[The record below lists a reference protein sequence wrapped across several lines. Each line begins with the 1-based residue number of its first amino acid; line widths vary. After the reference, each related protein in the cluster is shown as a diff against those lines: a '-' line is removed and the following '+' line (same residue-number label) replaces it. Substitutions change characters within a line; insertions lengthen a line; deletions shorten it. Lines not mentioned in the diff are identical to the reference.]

1 MTSSFSQP
9 FAQWLDDNAQ
19 PGQDVVDVDAV
30 VIGSGYGGSVAAL
43 RLAEQGHQVLVLER
57 GGEFQ
62 PGDFPNHLG
71 LMPKFLRAH
80 GMDGTVGHL
89 GGLFDFRIGLGMASL
104 VANGL
109 GGGSLINAGV
119 MMRPDADVFAQEA
132 WPAEIRHALDERRRL
147 AGGRLGLR
155 AGFAV
160 AARMLQG
167 KVFNDRVHPPG
178 VSMPRAREPQDGPPV
193 SQLPKAQALQRVGEA
208 LREGLVK
215 RGRGNPEEGVDFRAK
230 PLRLTID
237 PARCKRCGDCLTG
250 CNEPGA
256 KKTLL
261 TTYLEQAV
269 QRGAQLLT
277 GALVYTLAP
286 VQVQGQQRWD
296 LRVMPAGKERNA
308 LERRDAVAREGRT
321 LRAKL
326 VVVAAGT
333 YGSTEL
339 LMRSERTARD
349 FTLSPAL
356 GTRLSGNG
364 DSLSVLADLDQ
375 PVDGVGNGADNGK
388 PRAVGPTIT
397 SVLDLRGRRQ
407 LEQRVVLQEGAT
419 PGALA
424 RVYQELLAT
433 TWTLKNVGRS
443 CRPPRAN
450 AGLEPLAASEPLARH
465 TQMLLAMGHDGSR
478 GMLVWRQDMDAVA
491 PYWKR
496 PETELTFRRQQQLF
510 DAAQERTG
518 GVHLHLPTWHLVD
531 PVLAGAAD
539 GELPPATMLSVHPL
553 GGCPMGDRFDS
564 GVVNHLGQ
572 AWRGPHALWD
582 NLYVLDGS
590 IVPTSLGC
598 NPLWTITALAE
609 RAMAHRAPAQPP
621 LPARPPQQGI
631 RVPLAVSRAQAPRVG
646 MELIERLELPRM
658 RLRGPLARALGASE
672 AESDIRVF
680 MRASDWMDVW
690 NQREHR
696 IKQVSGVLRLVAP
709 PADQPQAA
717 SGPRPKRLD
726 YDIRGGTI
734 ELFSA
739 DGPWAGALL
748 RPWRF
753 VKTFFTWL
761 ILRGVR
767 DILEPRAPGTGS
779 PGVRAVARMLW
790 TAAEVRHVRY
800 DLDLQRRA
808 PEDGAAP
815 EALEAQHVR
824 LTGHKKITYF
834 ASWWQIVSHMA
845 AYLWPGQDPARKR
858 RPGDLRASLLHQLT
872 QPMIRL
878 DSEPWRQA
886 LPGWLAEAR
895 ARYAFDG
902 QQALQ
907 RTPIRVLGGTDG
919 TTAALAAIA
928 YPAFVVRYL
937 LQSWLLDF
945 RLPSYSQDPVPDAA
959 SAQDVWLRAGPRG
972 RLDPQ
977 EYVLEV
983 PAGLSSS
990 DDGTERPPGNM
1001 LRLRLWR
1008 YHRTDAQGGAT
1019 APQME
1024 TGTWCGHRVRRAKS
1038 VLLMHA
1044 FDMSG
1049 HSFTFKTTK
1058 RNFAEHLYEAGW
1070 EVWVLDSRMSPRTE
1084 ASIEPCTVDQL
1095 GFIDAPR
1102 AVDFIL
1108 DRLQRE
1114 LPADTRDRE
1123 LPLQVH
1129 GFGQCMGAAALLIGS
1144 LGGRLTHGIPA
1155 APEYAASTGEVPL
1168 MPKLAGLVTSQT
1180 HPFIIGSRP
1189 AQSKMWV
1196 PALLRDYAGR
1206 TMVPLGVRGPV
1217 TSIAESM
1224 ADRLFAGF
1232 PVPPGERCHHEG
1244 ALHRV
1249 DDDCAT
1255 CRRIRFLLGGMFH
1268 HRNLDLATHKELPRL
1283 FGAGSVR
1290 LFAQGAKF
1298 FEYERLCSE
1307 DGYNVHVTETNIAR
1321 HLALP
1326 LRFVHGEH
1334 NDLFDKESAT
1344 RSAAQYRR
1352 VHPGWADAYGLPQA
1366 KDVQPVPQVCDV
1378 IPGYGH
1384 VDVLIG
1390 RDASVRLDEQD
1401 SVYERLAALLKQ
1413 AWETGDAAPV
1423 PLPPARPTLV
1433 ARFPRSGPFLGP
1445 VVEADGV
1452 RSAGIS
1458 FIVDDSAAEQ
1468 PDGAAALVRT
1478 AQGDRVVPLQIRE
1491 IHAAV
1496 PARDGRYDV
1505 PAVDPQVGLR
1515 VAHGRIDLGGVPAGA
1530 DVDVECVSYADTIAN
1545 PLPALAPPP
1554 ELPKPAEL
1562 AAAIQQASDE
1572 VERLKDAARRPF
1584 PPTLSQRLRFPRQH
1598 YTMRARIPAHV
1609 VREPAAGETVRI
1621 AIGCCR
1627 YNGFP
1632 FERDRADDAFERL
1645 LELLPAP
1652 PPAKPGAAKAPP
1664 PQLLFMLGD
1673 QIYADRTAG
1682 LIDALSPTERF
1693 FFRHH
1698 EAFTTRATRRLFSS
1712 LPTVCVPDDH
1722 EFIESYPFGRPLLR
1736 RAPERSVADR
1746 RRAEQR
1752 EREARAVAMRAI
1764 AAYQLAQLPDTAW
1777 QRGYCEFARGK
1788 VRYFVLD
1795 TRSWRRRGAGG
1806 VQTIRQAARQAL
1818 VAWMAKCA
1826 REPDVLACL
1835 VTGSV
1840 VLPGLHPGA
1849 DPANL
1854 GSTDTL
1860 QVAPQERTWLLHELA
1875 TQLPG
1880 RFVLLSGDYHL
1891 SFLGEITFDGR
1902 RVGAAIVA
1910 PPFYAPLTYAN
1921 SRPEDLWLGEPIRRG
1936 EHVVSVAAHAGS
1948 AARLGSGYALL
1959 DFVPTP
1965 AGWTIRMGGE
1975 LIDFETAGQWGP
1987 VSWPDLDLGPAP
1999 APPAAGDAEGAP
2011 EPVLET
2017 EAEGDWEEGSKG
2029 A

>member
-9 FAQWLDDNAQ
+9 FAEWLVANAQ
-19 PGQDVVDVDAV
+19 PGQDVIDVDAV

-43 RLAEQGHQVLVLER
+43 RLAEQGHRVLVLER

-62 PGDFPNHLG
+62 PGDFPNHVG
-71 LMPKFLRAH
+71 LIPKFMRAH

-119 MMRPDADVFAQEA
+119 MMRPDADVFAQDA
-132 WPAEIRHALDERRRL
+132 WPAEIRLGLDERQRL
-147 AGGRLGLR
+147 AGGSLGLR

-160 AARMLQG
+160 AARMLKG
-167 KVFNDRVHPPG
+167 KVFTDRVHPPG
-178 VSMPRAREPQDGPPV
+178 VPMPPRPQEPQDGPPV
-193 SQLPKAQALQRVGEA
+193 SQLPKAQALRRIGES
-208 LREGLVK
+208 LRDGLVK
-215 RGRGNPEEGVDFRAK
+215 RGRGNPEQGVDFRAK

-237 PARCKRCGDCLTG
+237 PAQCRRCGDCLTG
-250 CNEPGA
+250 CNQPGA

-261 TTYLEQAV
+261 TTYLEQAS
-269 QRGAQLLT
+269 QRGAQLVT
-277 GALVYTLAP
+277 GALVYTIAP
-286 VQVQGQQRWD
+286 VQDQDQQRWD
-296 LRVMPAGKERNA
+296 VRVMPAGRERNA
-308 LERRDAVAREGRT
+308 LARRDAVAREGRT

-339 LMRSERTARD
+339 LMRSEREARA

-364 DSLSVLADLDQ
+364 DSLSVLADMDT

-388 PRAVGPTIT
+388 PKAVGPTIT
-397 SVLDLRGRRQ
+397 TVLDLRGRRQ
-407 LEQRVVLQEGAT
+407 LEQRVVVQEGAT

-433 TWTLKNVGRS
+433 TWTLRHVGMS

-478 GMLVWRQDMDAVA
+478 GMLVWRQDMDAVV

-496 PETELTFRRQQQLF
+496 PETEPTFRRQQQLF
-510 DAAQERTG
+510 DTAQERMH
-518 GVHLHLPTWHLVD
+518 GVHLHLPTWRLVD
-531 PVLAGAAD
+531 PALAGAAD
-539 GELPPATMLSVHPL
+539 GELPPASMLSVHPL
-553 GGCPMGDRFDS
+553 GGCPMGDRFDTA
-564 GVVNHLGQ
+564 VVNHLGQ
-572 AWRGPHALWD
+572 VRRGPHALWD

-609 RAMAHRAPAQPP
+609 RAMAHRAAPQPP
-621 LPARPPQQGI
+621 LPARPPRQGI
-631 RVPLAVSRAQAPRVG
+631 RVPQAVMRPEAPRVG

-658 RLRGPLARALGASE
+658 RVRGPLAEALGATE
-672 AESDIRVF
+672 AESDLRVF
-680 MRASDWMDVW
+680 MRAPNWLDVW
-690 NQREHR
+690 DQPEHR
-696 IKQVSGVLRLVAP
+696 IQQVSGVLRLMT
-709 PADQPQAA
+709 PASWQPG
-717 SGPRPKRLD
+717 SPPKRLD
-726 YDIRGGTI
+726 YDIRRGSI
-734 ELFSA
+734 ELFSG
-739 DGPWAGALL
+739 DGAVAGALL

-753 VKTFFTWL
+753 VKSLATWL
-761 ILRGVR
+761 ILRGAR
-767 DILEPRAPGTGS
+767 DILEPRPPGSQG
-779 PGVRAVARMLW
+779 PGVRAMARLLW
-790 TAAEVRHVRY
+790 MAAEVRHVRY

-808 PEDGAAP
+808 PDGTDADTLPARQ
-815 EALEAQHVR
+815 LR
-824 LTGHKKITYF
+824 LTGHKKVAYF
-834 ASWWQIVSHMA
+834 ASCWQIVSHMA

-878 DSEPWRQA
+878 DSQAWRQA
-886 LPGWLAEAR
+886 LPRFLSEGC

-907 RTPIRVLGGTDG
+907 RTPIRVLGGADG
-919 TTAALAAIA
+919 TAAALAALA
-928 YPAFVVRYL
+928 YPAFIVRYL

-945 RLPSYSQDPVPDAA
+945 RLPSYSQDPLPDAA
-959 SAQDVWLRAGPRG
+959 SARDVWLRAGPRG
-972 RLDPQ
+972 RIDPV
-977 EYVLEV
+977 EYELQV

-990 DDGTERPPGNM
+990 DDGTERPPGHM

-1008 YHRTDAQGGAT
+1008 YRRTDAQGAPT
-1019 APQME
+1019 APQFE
-1024 TGTWCGHRVRRAKS
+1024 SGTWCGQRVRRAKS

-1058 RNFAEHLYEAGW
+1058 QNLAEHLYEAGW

-1095 GFIDAPR
+1095 GFIDAPH
-1102 AVDFIL
+1102 AVDHIL
-1108 DRLQRE
+1108 DVLRQE
-1114 LPADTRDRE
+1114 TSAGAEGRD

-1155 APEYAASTGEVPL
+1155 APEYAAATGEVPL

-1180 HPFIIGSRP
+1180 HPFIIGSRA

-1217 TSIAESM
+1217 GSVVESM

-1268 HRNLDLATHKELPRL
+1268 HRNLDLATHQELPRL

-1307 DGYNVHVTETNIAR
+1307 DGYNVHVTESNIAR

-1326 LRFVHGEH
+1326 VRFMHGES

-1352 VHPGWADAYGLPQA
+1352 VHPGWADAYGLAQPADAQA
-1366 KDVQPVPQVCDV
+1366 GPQVCDV

-1390 RDASVRLDEQD
+1390 RDASVRIDNED
-1401 SVYERLAALLKQ
+1401 SVYERLTALLRQ
-1413 AWETGDAAPV
+1413 AWEKRDAAPV
-1423 PLPPARPTLV
+1423 PLPAMPPTLV

-1445 VVEADGV
+1445 VIEANGA

-1458 FIVDDSAAEQ
+1458 FIVDDSGGEQ

-1478 AQGDRVVPLQIRE
+1478 PAGEQVVPLQIRE

-1505 PAVDPQVGLR
+1505 PSADPQVGMR

-1530 DVDVECVSYADTIAN
+1530 DVDVQCVSYADTLAN
-1545 PLPALAPPP
+1545 PLPAFVPQAAPPT
-1554 ELPKPAEL
+1554 PAEL
-1562 AAAIQQASDE
+1562 QAAIDQARAE
-1572 VERLKDAARRPF
+1572 VARLKDTARRPF
-1584 PPTLSQRLRFPRQH
+1584 PPTLSRQLRFPRTH

-1609 VREPAAGETVRI
+1609 VREPRAGEMVRV

-1632 FERDRADDAFERL
+1632 FERDRSDDAFERMA
-1645 LELLPAP
+1645 ELLPVA
-1652 PPAKPGAAKAPP
+1652 GAAAERPP
-1664 PQLLFMLGD
+1664 ELLFMLGD

-1698 EAFTTRATRRLFSS
+1698 EAFTTKATRKLLSS

-1736 RAPERSVADR
+1736 RAPERSAADR
-1746 RRAEQR
+1746 KRAEQR

-1764 AAYQLAQLPDTAW
+1764 AAYQLAQLPETAW
-1777 QRGYCEFARGK
+1777 QRGYCEFARGD
-1788 VRYFVLD
+1788 VRWFVLD
-1795 TRSWRRRGAGG
+1795 TRSWRRLGAGG
-1806 VQTIRQAARQAL
+1806 VQTMRHAARRAL
-1818 VAWMAKCA
+1818 VAWMDACA
-1826 REPDVLACL
+1826 RDPKALACL

-1860 QVAPQERTWLLHELA
+1860 QAAPAERTWLLHELA
-1875 TQLPG
+1875 AKLPG

-1891 SFLGEITFDGR
+1891 SFMGEVTLDGR
-1902 RVGAAIVA
+1902 RVGAAVVA

-1921 SRPEDLWLGEPIRRG
+1921 ARPEDLWLGEPIPRG
-1936 EHVVSVAAHAGS
+1936 GHVLSVGAHEGS
-1948 AARLGSGYALL
+1948 VARLGSGYAML
-1959 DFVPTP
+1959 DFVPGP
-1965 AGWTIRMGGE
+1965 DGWTIRMHGE
-1975 LIDFETAGQWGP
+1975 LIDFESKGKWERVA
-1987 VSWPDLDLGPAP
+1987 WPELALGRAPAQPMP
-1999 APPAAGDAEGAP
+1999 APPEWDAIPADTTTPADSSPDWAA
-2011 EPVLET
+2011 
-2017 EAEGDWEEGSKG
+2017 
-2029 A
+2029 